1 MSKKNRRALAIV
13 AVVSALTLALPAPS
27 QAADLWDWQPA
38 KVAAQVWSWLEGLGL
53 IPQPE
58 KPSGGLQK
66 EGSMVEPD
74 GRTTHGSS
82 STTTPASTNG
92 DEGSMVDPDGRK

>member
-66 EGSMVEPD
+66 EGSMVEPN
-74 GRTTHGSS
+74 GQPHSGSS
-82 STTTPASTNG
+82 PSTPQAST
-92 DEGSMVDPDGRK
+92 DEGSMVEPNG